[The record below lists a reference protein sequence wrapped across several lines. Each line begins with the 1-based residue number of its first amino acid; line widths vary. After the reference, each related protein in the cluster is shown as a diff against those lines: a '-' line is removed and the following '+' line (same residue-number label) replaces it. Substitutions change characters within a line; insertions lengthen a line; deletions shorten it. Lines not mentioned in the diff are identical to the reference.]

1 MNEFRIKTKTVY
13 DNQKY
18 ILKYAVQKN
27 IPYMLSH
34 RWIDIKAYKDR
45 KDAIKLLKILM
56 EYDYQD

>member
-13 DNQKY
+13 DGQKY
-18 ILKYAVQKN
+18 ILKYVVQKN

-34 RWIDIKAYKDR
+34 RWIDIKDYKDR
-45 KDAIKLLKILM
+45 KDAIKLLKVLM